1 MTQIDTRDSQED
13 LFGEQID
20 ATVEQVLEHIE
31 GIEKDDMKL
40 IYSRR
45 LVEFY
50 EVHSHILEKMAG
62 ITGEE
67 NHKLSAVMVAAIGD
81 YFGGVSF
88 YLPHNDK
95 MAKFMRDIKIYKMF
109 TGDNVTELAKRFNVS
124 QQTVYNAIAKQRD
137 LRQKKLPF

>member
-1 MTQIDTRDSQED
+1 MSDDTTKTD
-13 LFGEQID
+13 LFGDEID
-20 ATVEQVLEHIE
+20 ATVAEVLENIDTFGQE
-31 GIEKDDMKL
+31 DMKL

-50 EVHSHILEKMAG
+50 ELHSHILAKQAG
-62 ITGEE
+62 ITGDE
-67 NHKLSAVMVAAIGD
+67 NHKLAAALVAAIGD

-88 YLPHNDK
+88 YLPHNEK
-95 MAKFMRDIKIYKMF
+95 MKKFMRDVRIYKASF
-109 TGDNVTELAKRFNVS
+109 KTPNVTDLARQFGVT